1 MTEKDFNKVIDDIK
15 ETLGNEN
22 VGLIAD
28 NLAILISDNTN
39 VNNEI
44 TKKDEEIQTLKEDK
58 ERLIKTNGNLLQQV
72 TFGKEEDIIY
82 SNKKNE
88 EEKEYIDYKLGFD
101 EKRKF

>member
-72 TFGKEEDIIY
+72 TFGKEEDIIN